1 MLLVAQHM
9 VQFELLG
16 IEPPPMSDREF
27 SWPVYDIFET
37 ADGRPMFVG
46 AVTEGQWDMLC
57 GILGLEKFL
66 ADPGL
71 RTRVDQIADRE
82 RTLPE
87 FHRAIASR
95 RFGELQSAFEKNGIP
110 FAPVAT
116 PAEMYDDPQANSGGL
131 PVSELPD
138 GSSMCAPGL
147 PVEVDAAR
155 TGVAANVPAKGADTS
170 DLLASLG
177 YSADFIRHA
186 TGVGS

>member
-82 RTLPE
+82 RTPPE

-95 RFGELQSAFEKNGIP
+95 RFGELQSAFEKTEFHSLRWQLRPRCTTTRRQTRAGCRFRNCRTEAQCAHRVCRSRLMQR
-110 FAPVAT
+110 APVSPRTCQPRAPTRAT
-116 PAEMYDDPQANSGGL
+116 CWRRWDIRRTSSGT
-131 PVSELPD
+131 P
-138 GSSMCAPGL
+138 PG
-147 PVEVDAAR
+147 
-155 TGVAANVPAKGADTS
+155 
-170 DLLASLG
+170 
-177 YSADFIRHA
+177 
-186 TGVGS
+186 